1 MAMMLPDGAGDD
13 ELMVELNTT
22 PLIDVLLVLLVML
35 ILSIPPQWH
44 AVNMGLPVSAKPPDI
59 KPQVIVLEVLPGDGL
74 RWNGQILPDRQA
86 LQTHMQEASRLA
98 PMMAFM
104 EDGQRI
110 SICERMRLPSRC
122 RLAWT
127 RKCGLRRAV
136 GSRQHCTL

>member
-59 KPQVIVLEVLPGDGL
+59 KPQVIVLEILPGNGL
-74 RWNGQILPDRQA
+74 RWNGQALAGHEELQAQMAQAAAQATPQVLHIRVHRQVPYSAVAHA
-86 LQTHMQEASRLA
+86 LSTAQRQGLKQVALL
-98 PMMAFM
+98 
-104 EDGQRI
+104 DGFD
-110 SICERMRLPSRC
+110 
-122 RLAWT
+122 
-127 RKCGLRRAV
+127 
-136 GSRQHCTL
+136 

>member
-59 KPQVIVLEVLPGDGL
+59 KPQVTVLEILPGNGL
-74 RWNGQILPDRQA
+74 RWNGQALA
-86 LQTHMQEASRLA
+86 GHEELQTQ
-98 PMMAFM
+98 MAQAAAQATPQVLHIRVHRQVPYSAVAHALSTAQRQGLKQVALL
-104 EDGQRI
+104 DGFD
-110 SICERMRLPSRC
+110 
-122 RLAWT
+122 
-127 RKCGLRRAV
+127 
-136 GSRQHCTL
+136 

>member
-1 MAMMLPDGAGDD
+1 MAMMLPDESGED

-44 AVNMGLPVSAKPPDI
+44 AVNMGLPPASATPPAV

-86 LQTHMQEASRLA
+86 LQTQMQEAARLA
-98 PMMAFM
+98 PMPVLHIRPHRQVPYSAVAHALSSAQRQGLTQLALL
-104 EDGQRI
+104 DGF
-110 SICERMRLPSRC
+110 E
-122 RLAWT
+122 
-127 RKCGLRRAV
+127 
-136 GSRQHCTL
+136 